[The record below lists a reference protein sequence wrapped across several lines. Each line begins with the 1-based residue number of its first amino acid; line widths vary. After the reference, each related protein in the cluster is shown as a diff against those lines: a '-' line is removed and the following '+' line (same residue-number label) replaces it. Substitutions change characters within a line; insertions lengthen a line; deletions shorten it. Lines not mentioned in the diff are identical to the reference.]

1 MSARITHQSIEILTD
16 LGPLLSYLRA
26 TQQSIEVL
34 YGAPVIDISAA
45 WTDDDDSW
53 LTDIVV
59 APLNTIVIEW
69 IEQDDSWAIDGIVS
83 PLNTIVIE
91 FTEQE
96 DDWLIGVFVS
106 LLNTIGI
113 EWIEQDDNWNIN
125 VKAGNSLLLRWTEQD
140 DTWILTGI
148 VEIATVPI
156 VPPPYPC
163 ISEKPGFKITVTIRD
178 QHWQLCRTFCPNVIG
193 MTRIDAVRAITN
205 TGLIVGEIIGSGVVV
220 RQNPLGMTHSLF
232 GDVVTLKLE

>member
-34 YGAPVIDISAA
+34 YGDPVIDISAA

-91 FTEQE
+91 FT
-96 DDWLIGVFVS
+96 
-106 LLNTIGI
+106 
-113 EWIEQDDNWNIN
+113 EQDDNWNIN

-220 RQNPLGMTHSLF
+220 RQDPLGMTHSLF